1 MNKFFTTILAIVAM
15 VAFST
20 KADAAV
26 VNDSL
31 VININVQI
39 SHNLE
44 IQWDNGGAP
53 AADFAA
59 RNWNLGTAA
68 TVNLNTAY
76 DTQTHDPIDLD
87 IRNDTNNVPV
97 QLDLNIT
104 DGAANWDHALATGAQ
119 NEYVLEYSVNDAV
132 SWNATTVGSASAD
145 IISPLVQND
154 VVNFELRLTTPS
166 SISTGNSGQ
175 IVATVFV
182 APL

>member
-1 MNKFFTTILAIVAM
+1 MNKLFTTILAVA
-15 VAFST
+15 AIFALSA

-53 AADFAA
+53 ANDFAA

-104 DGAANWDHALATGAQ
+104 DGSANWDHALVTGTQ
-119 NEYVLEYSVNDAV
+119 NEYVLDYSVDNGTNY
-132 SWNATTVGSASAD
+132 NATTVGSASTD
-145 IISPLVQND
+145 IASPLTQGD

-182 APL
+182 VAL